1 MLCAG
6 KWPVGVCG
14 TSWGRTPLNVVVE
27 MLGALDVDGVQLPLG
42 PALDDTPAAR
52 EYLEFAKAA
61 PWKVFSTVIGFWWED
76 YSSRKALATTAGLLP
91 DEHWEEA
98 LSNFRRYAK
107 MTAELKSP
115 YVLFHAGFLDRSVP
129 GRPEKMEY
137 RLRTFADIAGENGIG
152 ILLETGQESAEDLRS
167 YIERID
173 HPALF
178 VNLDPANLLSYHKDE
193 PLHAIEVLSPWIRSI
208 HVKDTLPAAD
218 AALGGR
224 EQLWGNGV
232 VNSFRFLK
240 ALDDAGF
247 AGTMSIER
255 EAGKTPFRDIARTLR
270 RLAAY

>member
-14 TSWGRTPLNVVVE
+14 TSWGNTPLNMVVE
-27 MLGALDVDGVQLPLG
+27 MLGVLGVDGVQLPLG
-42 PALDDTPAAR
+42 PALGDGPAERA
-52 EYLEFAKAA
+52 YFEFAATA

-98 LSNFRRYAK
+98 RAHFVKYAR

-152 ILLETGQESAEDLRS
+152 ILLETGQESAEDLRT

-173 HPALF
+173 HPSLY
-178 VNLDPANLLSYHKDE
+178 VNLDPANLLSYHKDD
-193 PLHAIEVLSPWIRSI
+193 PCHAIEVLSPWIRSI
-208 HVKDTLPAAD
+208 HVKDTIPSPD
-218 AALGGR
+218 ATVGGK
-224 EQLWGNGV
+224 EQLWGNGM
-232 VNSFRFLK
+232 VNAFHFLK
-240 ALDDAGF
+240 KLEDSGF
-247 AGTMSIER
+247 EGTMSIER
-255 EAGKTPFRDIARTLR
+255 EAGKTPFRDIARVLR